1 MRSLSFN
8 RLQSWRKIMRVSP
21 LLAILVMVLAHAGCS
36 KDYVTGSEGDVIFRI
51 VDINGGELLESDV
64 LFDDGSVVTIL
75 PDVVDVT
82 VANRPKNPL
91 TDVPHVAMAIFVER
105 YEVSYTRSDGHNTPG
120 VDVPFGFTGRLTS
133 AVDVAASGTNLTI
146 PLTVVRQQQ
155 KDEPPLRNLRNGGG
169 QSIFTVTAQI
179 TLHGQTTAGQ
189 AVTSTGFLTISFA
202 DFGN

>member
-1 MRSLSFN
+1 
-8 RLQSWRKIMRVSP
+8 MRVSP
-21 LLAILVMVLAHAGCS
+21 LLAILVMLLAHAGCS
-36 KDYVTGSEGDVIFRI
+36 KGYVTGSEGDVIFRI

-64 LFDDGSVVTIL
+64 LFFDGSETTIL
-75 PDVVDVT
+75 PDIVDVV

-91 TDVPHVAMAIFVER
+91 TDVPHVAMAIFIER

-120 VDVPFGFTGRLTS
+120 VDVPFGFSGRLTT
-133 AVDVAASGTNLTI
+133 AVDVAASGNNVTI

-155 KDEPPLRNLRNGGG
+155 KDEPPLRNMRGRGG
-169 QSIFTVTAQI
+169 QDIFTVTAQI
-179 TLHGQTTAGQ
+179 TLHGRTTAGQ

>member
-1 MRSLSFN
+1 
-8 RLQSWRKIMRVSP
+8 MRVSP

-36 KDYVTGSEGDVIFRI
+36 KDFVTGSESDVIFRI

-91 TDVPHVAMAIFVER
+91 TDVPQVAMAIFVER
-105 YEVSYTRSDGHNTPG
+105 YEVSYTRTDGHNMAG
-120 VDVPFGFTGRLTS
+120 VDVPFGFTGRLTT
-133 AVDVAASGTNLTI
+133 AVDVAASGNNLTI

-179 TLHGQTTAGQ
+179 TLHGRTTAGQ